1 MWFRQWTFL
10 FLIPGLICYGAAKL
24 TDWGLKQPFKSPY
37 ITGDNSIR
45 EFFIRAEKDNL
56 FAPKHPLE
64 HNVDYSVFYRNENY
78 SWVHKAFKV

>member
-64 HNVDYSVFYRNENY
+64 HNVDYSVFYKNENY